1 MWLAAEYAHADL
13 TCHGVAAAHYT
24 AMETLAAADLQ
35 LNTGGID
42 RIAECGH
49 PHATDVTAAL
59 ADVAGSAIPVQ
70 QLKISLTPSCWR
82 RVLIGENATLG
93 QLHSVIQALFGWD
106 GDHLH
111 VFAVGH
117 RHYADPFHGLEE
129 TVPQESM
136 RLHQALPHPKATLS
150 YTYDLGATWRH
161 EILLEKTLDKHIP
174 HPECVAGRGD
184 DPIEYY
190 DPDDPEVSVPF
201 DTDAINQ
208 LLRCR

>member
-1 MWLAAEYAHADL
+1 M
-13 TCHGVAAAHYT
+13 
-24 AMETLAAADLQ
+24 LQ
-35 LNTGGID
+35 LNAGGID

-49 PHATDVTAAL
+49 PHAADVTAAL
-59 ADVAGSAIPVQ
+59 ADIAGSAIGVQ

-82 RVLIGENATLG
+82 RVLLPENATLG

-129 TVPQESM
+129 TVPEDAM
-136 RLHQALPHPKATLS
+136 RLHQTLPHPKATLS

-161 EILLEKTLDKHIP
+161 EILLEKTLNKHTP

-184 DPIEYY
+184 NPIEYY
-190 DPDDPEVSVPF
+190 DPDDPEDPVPF
-201 DTDAINQ
+201 DADAINQ
-208 LLRCR
+208 LLRQLANGSSYLSNICVRA